1 MSCILLEILLASSEF
16 IFKERRE
23 GHKKILFSL
32 VLQTIRTNVLIV
44 KCLFFNQIL
53 VSVQKLYETNLLLR

>member
-1 MSCILLEILLASSEF
+1 MTCILLEILLASSEF

-23 GHKKILFSL
+23 GHKNTFFFGIP
-32 VLQTIRTNVLIV
+32 TTRTNVLIV
-44 KCLFFNQIL
+44 KCLFLNQIL